1 MSASALA
8 TIRETV
14 RRRSGIVLTAEKDY
28 LVTSR
33 IEPLLSRLG
42 TASISALAELLSKQ
56 PDCRAAAEV
65 TDALTTN
72 ETLWF
77 RDGKPFELMRT
88 VILPELAAQAEKG
101 RPIAFWSAA
110 CSTGQEPYSLA
121 IMLTEEMRRFGSPPV
136 KILGTDLSSAA
147 LARAKEARYSHFEMQ
162 RGLSVHRLVQNF
174 DKVGTDWQLKAPL
187 RAMVEFRQAN
197 LLALPTIGP
206 FDLVM
211 CRNVLIYFDVET
223 KRRVLE
229 GIAKRMRP
237 KAWLLLGAAETTV
250 GLDSTFVGVP
260 GYPSLY
266 RRAG

>member
-1 MSASALA
+1 MSAAALA

-33 IEPLLSRLG
+33 LEPLLPKLG
-42 TASISALAELLSKQ
+42 SPSLVALAEVLARQ
-56 PDCRAAAEV
+56 PESRAAVEV

-77 RDGKPFELMRT
+77 RDGKPFELVRT
-88 VILPELAAQAEKG
+88 VVLPDLVARAEKG
-101 RPIAFWSAA
+101 RPISFWSAA

-121 IMLTEEMRRFGSPPV
+121 ILLSEEMPRIGAPPV
-136 KILGTDLSSAA
+136 KIVGTDISTAA
-147 LARAKEARYSHFEMQ
+147 LTRAKEARYSHFEMQ
-162 RGLSVHRLVQNF
+162 RGLSVHRLVKCF
-174 DKVGTDWQLKAPL
+174 DKQGNDWVLKPHL
-187 RAMVEFRQAN
+187 RSMVEFRQTN
-197 LLALPTIGP
+197 LLALPPLGP

-229 GIAKRMRP
+229 GVAKRMRP
-237 KAWLLLGAAETTV
+237 GGWLQLGAAETTV
-250 GLDSTFVGVP
+250 GLDSTFVPVAGH
-260 GYPSLY
+260 PSLY